1 MAQKITVVLED
12 DLDGGPASETVLFS
26 LDGVAYEI
34 DLNDGNA
41 AGLRDAMAPYVG
53 AGRRTGGRSASGG
66 GHGTGGG
73 GRGGG
78 GAGRGRS
85 ARASTLGSPE
95 ARPWRRPRRRFA
107 RRTAA
112 GPTVQTTIAE
122 AVLTREAPPGRG
134 GLHNMDKLKG

>member
-53 AGRRTGGRSASGG
+53 AGRRTGGRTASGR
-66 GHGTGGG
+66 HQ
-73 GRGGG
+73 R
-78 GAGRGRS
+78 GRGRGRNS
-85 ARASTLGSPE
+85 
-95 ARPWRRPRRRFA
+95 
-107 RRTAA
+107 RTAEIRA
-112 GPTVQTTIAE
+112 WARDNGHKVNE
-122 AVLTREAPPGRG
+122 RGRVPA
-134 GLHNMDKLKG
+134 DIVAAYEKSRA

>member
-53 AGRRTGGRSASGG
+53 AGRRTGGRSASG
-66 GHGTGGG
+66 
-73 GRGGG
+73 RQR
-78 GAGRGRS
+78 GRGRGRNS
-85 ARASTLGSPE
+85 HTAEIRAWARDNGHKVNERGRVPADIV
-95 ARPWRRPRRRFA
+95 
-107 RRTAA
+107 AA
-112 GPTVQTTIAE
+112 YEKSRA
-122 AVLTREAPPGRG
+122 
-134 GLHNMDKLKG
+134 